1 MTKENHAYAQA
12 GAQLESIVE
21 MVAAMECDYD
31 RLHELREQRATLQ
44 CDADEASDSATAD
57 IERANLKAWD
67 DANIDELNELRAAA
81 GDCKDVDQARERI
94 QEDALDVQV
103 REDWHNPGDLHATPS
118 EFFILL
124 CTGGPAVRIMGEID
138 DGLQPSRAWIEYQ
151 DWGTPWTE
159 YHGAHDTEA
168 LLTYCNCFF
177 FGA

>member
-1 MTKENHAYAQA
+1 
-12 GAQLESIVE
+12 
-21 MVAAMECDYD
+21 
-31 RLHELREQRATLQ
+31 LQ
-44 CDADEASDSATAD
+44 
-57 IERANLKAWD
+57 
-67 DANIDELNELRAAA
+67 
-81 GDCKDVDQARERI
+81 DVDQARERI

-124 CTGGPAVRIMGEID
+124 LHGWPGGSHHGRNRRRLAAFARMDRVS
-138 DGLQPSRAWIEYQ
+138 GLGHAL
-151 DWGTPWTE
+151 DE